1 MVPTLNQSR
10 RKGEIAGEQGKR
22 ILESLRVVK
31 CGRQPTQGQDYER
44 GESRSESSTRSMCL
58 RVRRTLASPPSSL
71 QPRPCDAL
79 PRACAHA
86 WPRPCPPSPATSR
99 CARKPRGP
107 KSRLPSDPPTLCSVT
122 EARCVSLTLR
132 SRSGHGAG
140 TGEGPDRRRRLWGRA
155 LKSRG

>member
-1 MVPTLNQSR
+1 MDVNL
-10 RKGEIAGEQGKR
+10 
-22 ILESLRVVK
+22 V
-31 CGRQPTQGQDYER
+31 QPTQGQDYER

-71 QPRPCDAL
+71 QPRPRDAL
-79 PRACAHA
+79 PRAYAHA

-132 SRSGHGAG
+132 SRSGYGAG
-140 TGEGPDRRRRLWGRA
+140 TGEGPDRRRRLWAGSEITWVNTLHVELSLSQKGGAAESEEGCR
-155 LKSRG
+155 